1 MRTDRK
7 QLATSV
13 KLFPR
18 LATKR
23 NRIHPPHRLAG
34 RNRPDAAA
42 SVDSLESRRTV
53 VRARLLRMILDN
65 EETRRNDRR
74 PTAG

>member
-1 MRTDRK
+1 MRTDSK

-23 NRIHPPHRLAG
+23 NKIHPPHRLSG
-34 RNRPDAAA
+34 RNRPDASA